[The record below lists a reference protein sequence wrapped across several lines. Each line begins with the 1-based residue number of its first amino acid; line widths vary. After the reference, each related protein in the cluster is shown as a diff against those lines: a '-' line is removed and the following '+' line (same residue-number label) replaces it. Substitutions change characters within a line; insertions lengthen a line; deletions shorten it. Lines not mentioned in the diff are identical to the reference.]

1 MKDRTE
7 ITVEQV
13 AGLLMTG
20 GEVLH
25 VSSLAGR
32 KLWWGTRSEY
42 QGNGLDAYGEN
53 VERFRNL
60 PVRNIGA
67 TWDPANNCAA
77 VLLVVKDPGTEKQ

>member
-7 ITVEQV
+7 ITVDQV

-42 QGNGLDAYGEN
+42 QGSGLDAYGES
-53 VERFRNL
+53 VERFRSL

-77 VLLVVKDPGTEKQ
+77 VLLVVNDLYIEKQ